1 MQEYDAIL
9 RKCPLFE
16 GIEAQDMD
24 AMLACLGGKVLKV
37 RKNQIILAEG
47 EKAEFVGIV
56 LEGSVQIVK
65 EDYFGNR
72 SIVTQVDAGELFG
85 ESFACANVAALPV
98 SVVAARDSSVMLID
112 CHRITVSCSNAC
124 SFHSRMIF
132 NLLKVVATKNLMF
145 NQKIEVT
152 SKRTTRQKLMT
163 YLLQQAKRA
172 GNNAFT
178 IPYDRQAL
186 ADYLEVER
194 SAMSAEIGKLRKEGV
209 LESEK
214 NYFRLL
220 QAPDG
225 AV

>member
-1 MQEYDAIL
+1 MQEYDVVL
-9 RKCPLFE
+9 KKCPLFE
-16 GIEAQDMD
+16 GIEGQDME
-24 AMLACLGGKVLKV
+24 AMLACLGGKVLRV
-37 RKNQIILAEG
+37 CKNQTILAEG

-56 LEGSVQIVK
+56 LTGSVQIVK

-72 SIVTQVDAGELFG
+72 SIVAQMEAGELFG
-85 ESFACANVAALPV
+85 ESFACANVASLPV
-98 SVVAARDSSVMLID
+98 SVVAVEEGSVMLID

-132 NLLKVVATKNLMF
+132 NLLKVVAKKNLMF

-163 YLLQQAKRA
+163 YLLQQAKRH
-172 GNNAFT
+172 GCSSFT

-194 SAMSAEIGKLRKEGV
+194 SAMSAEISKLRSEGI

-214 NYFRLL
+214 NHFRLL
-220 QAPDG
+220 
-225 AV
+225 

>member
-1 MQEYDAIL
+1 MQEYDVIL
-9 RKCPLFE
+9 KKCPLFE
-16 GIEAQDMD
+16 GIEGQDME
-24 AMLACLGGKVLKV
+24 AMLACLGGKVLRV
-37 RKNQIILAEG
+37 GKNQTILAEG

-56 LEGSVQIVK
+56 LTGSVQIVK

-72 SIVTQVDAGELFG
+72 SIVAQMEAGELFG
-85 ESFACANVAALPV
+85 ESFACANVASLPV
-98 SVVAARDSSVMLID
+98 SVVAAEEGSVMLID

-132 NLLKVVATKNLMF
+132 NLLKVVAKKNLMF

-163 YLLQQAKRA
+163 YLLQQAKRH
-172 GNNAFT
+172 GCSSFT

-194 SAMSAEIGKLRKEGV
+194 SAMSAEISKLRSEGI

-214 NYFRLL
+214 NHFRLL
-220 QAPDG
+220 
-225 AV
+225 